1 MTRIAMDNAGRVLS
15 GRYRLLEQIGKGGMG
30 TVWRAEHMEL
40 GSLCAIKLIDDD
52 LAESVIV
59 RTRFRREAKAAA
71 ALNSDHV
78 VKTFD
83 YGVDGGTP
91 YIVMELLTGES
102 LEQRLKRVGRL
113 SPQEL
118 LDVLAQVALALDRA
132 HERGLVHRDLKP
144 GNLFIGKDDTGKDCV
159 KLLDFGIAK
168 SLRNDDDLAVGPTR
182 TGALVGS
189 PAYMSP
195 EQLRNVGG
203 IDQTSDIW
211 SLGVVAYE
219 ALVGQ
224 RPFAATTIADLIV
237 RICTESLPVP
247 SSVAEVPPGFDAWFA
262 KACDRDARARFST
275 ATELVVAFQRMLVS
289 DPSITAIA
297 RSIDVP
303 RQPSHS
309 RPALTGS
316 LARALQE
323 SLPESSTTGGHPRS
337 TEPLSR
343 TADEPAGKS
352 SSRTYWLLAGAGLT
366 LFAVALIVGK
376 GHVVASTESST
387 NAAQASGT
395 AQVGAPPLPPELERR
410 TDAGL
415 LSASAQHETGPGPLA
430 SPANG
435 SKPGLTES
443 ARRTTQGTTKKSQ
456 STAPSPAS
464 SKFVPD
470 SVYGF

>member
-30 TVWRAEHMEL
+30 TVWRAEHVEL

-52 LAESVIV
+52 LAQSVIV

-102 LEQRLKRVGRL
+102 LDQRLKRVGRL

-118 LDVLAQVALALDRA
+118 LNVLIQVALALDRA

-211 SLGVVAYE
+211 SLGIVAYE

-247 SSVAEVPPGFDAWFA
+247 SSMAEVPPGFDAWFA

-275 ATELVVAFQRMLVS
+275 ATELVMAFQRMLAS
-289 DPSITAIA
+289 AQIITAQAVIA
-297 RSIDVP
+297 RNIDVP
-303 RQPSHS
+303 SHSSHS
-309 RPALTGS
+309 RPASTGS
-316 LARALQE
+316 PARALQE
-323 SLPESSTTGGHPRS
+323 SLPESSTTGGHRRS

-343 TADEPAGKS
+343 TADEPLGKS

-366 LFAVALIVGK
+366 LVGLALFGGK
-376 GHVVASTESST
+376 GHIVTPTELPT
-387 NAAQASGT
+387 NTAQTSGS
-395 AQVGAPPLPPELERR
+395 AQVGAPPWPLEAERR

-415 LSASAQHETGPGPLA
+415 LGASEQLETGPGPLA
-430 SPANG
+430 SPAIG
-435 SKPGLTES
+435 S
-443 ARRTTQGTTKKSQ
+443 RRITRGITKKAP